1 MNQYK
6 MLCLDIDG
14 TLLNS
19 KHQITKQTKEAI
31 SKVIKEQ
38 NALVILVSA
47 RMPTGIFFLAKELE
61 LAAPIICYSGAL
73 IMDKDQNI
81 LFNHYIEL
89 SYVKKLYSIVKKYS
103 IGISLYKDD
112 EWYSEEKDK
121 WVEQEEDIT
130 KLSASICDYQELFTE
145 WENEGCNKI
154 LCMGDEQEIAA
165 LQNELFTTFGEE
177 LAIYLSKPTYLEI
190 MSKKSSKTV
199 AIAVLLE
206 KYKLDRRALMA
217 IGDNYNDINM
227 IEYAGV
233 GIAMGNAPDE
243 VKGYADHITT
253 SNDEEGVA
261 KAIYT
266 YMLRQNMQK

>member
-1 MNQYK
+1 MNHYK

-31 SKVIKEQ
+31 SNVIKEK
-38 NALVILVSA
+38 NVLVILVSA

-61 LAAPIICYSGAL
+61 ITAPIICYSGAL
-73 IMDKDQNI
+73 IVDSDKNI
-81 LFNHYIEL
+81 LFNRYIEL
-89 SYVKKLYSIVKKYS
+89 SYIKKLYSIAKKYS

-130 KLSASICDYQELFTE
+130 KLTASIRDYQELFME

-154 LCMGDEQEIAA
+154 LCMGDEEQIAA

-190 MSKKSSKTV
+190 MSKKSSKTA
-199 AIAVLLE
+199 AIAVLLK
-206 KYKLDRRALMA
+206 KYNLDPRTLMA

-227 IEYAGV
+227 IEYAGL

-243 VKGYADHITT
+243 VKGYADHVTA

-261 KAIYT
+261 KAINT
-266 YMLRQNMQK
+266 YIRCSR